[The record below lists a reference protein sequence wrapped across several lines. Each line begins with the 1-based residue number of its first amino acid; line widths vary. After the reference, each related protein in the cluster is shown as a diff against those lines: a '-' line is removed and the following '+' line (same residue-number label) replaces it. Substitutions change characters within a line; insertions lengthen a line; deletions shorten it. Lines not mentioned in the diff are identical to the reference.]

1 MRGGRDLFAQRLRLR
16 SRRQRLCL
24 PRRQR
29 AEEIQPRVLQGA
41 PRADEGR
48 HCDALHVKPKCC
60 PNMPARKIARSVNE
74 AARDKA
80 RAIVKTKAYVV
91 SRRQRKKVEMLFAIS
106 GAPARTERSERRVPS
121 GSRPQS
127 EEAGEVDPFP
137 STIFAT
143 ERRHPKGV
151 VAPTRAQSAE
161 GLVRIEARVFS
172 DRSTPVFV
180 PSPGA
185 RLNAIH
191 APTPAPKREA
201 AIPAASSRR
210 PIPVNRPDGAR
221 LGASGG
227 RRPRS

>member
-1 MRGGRDLFAQRLRLR
+1 MKLLAALGRVEAIDSLPAVRRTPIDADDPVLNDRATTERHIPSIRQEPPLRRGGRDLFAQRLRLR

-29 AEEIQPRVLQGA
+29 AEEIQPRVLQAA

-151 VAPTRAQSAE
+151 VAPTRA
-161 GLVRIEARVFS
+161 
-172 DRSTPVFV
+172 
-180 PSPGA
+180 
-185 RLNAIH
+185 
-191 APTPAPKREA
+191 PTALSS
-201 AIPAASSRR
+201 IASS
-210 PIPVNRPDGAR
+210 
-221 LGASGG
+221 GASGCKG
-227 RRPRS
+227 LKVSFV